1 LSIPDFNLSQ
11 KEKDVL
17 FRLHAIE
24 ARINAVS
31 QEMQAS
37 ILLNDIPELEKQRE
51 KIMSLFE
58 ARVDLQIQHWQ
69 TVRGK
74 L

>member
-1 LSIPDFNLSQ
+1 MSIPDFNLSQ